1 MNFVTL
7 EFAAFFV
14 VFLVL
19 NMTIRRTSPCYPGFL
34 ILANFLFY
42 SCMGVAGAVLL
53 LGVALAA
60 HGAALFIG
68 RRRGKVGDLAAV
80 TIFILLCIGLLIF
93 FKYFQFLV
101 LVTSDL
107 LAFMGSPLS
116 LLPLLNYEAAYIAGL
131 SFFLFQAMS
140 YVIDL
145 YRGTIKHPYTFL
157 ETLAYVS
164 FFPTLL
170 SGPILRAGQFVPQMY
185 EQSIDETAMQD
196 GFLLILGGLFKKV
209 VLSSYLSEYVV
220 KGVFNAPDTYASIAV
235 WVGVYGY
242 ALQIFCDFSGY
253 TDLAMGVGRLMG
265 YDIPENFRSPYLSK
279 NVQDFWRR
287 WHITLSAWLR
297 DYLYIPLGGNRRG
310 NVYFNI
316 FLTMVLGGL
325 WHGANFTF
333 MAWGALHGIGLVVHR
348 AFRKHF
354 PKTTGMFAPQWG
366 VLAWMLT
373 FHYVAFLWIFFRA
386 ENMDIAFAIFR
397 RMFEFASV
405 GEGFPVFAVPVITAG
420 MALQIWGSS
429 LHDACLRSLVA
440 IPCYVRG
447 VLIGV
452 VGACIMSMGPDGVL
466 PFIYFGF

>member
-1 MNFVTL
+1 MNFVTP
-7 EFAAFFV
+7 EFVAFFV

-19 NMTIRRTSPCYPGFL
+19 NMAIRRTSPCYPGFL

-42 SCMGVAGAVLL
+42 SCMGVTGVVLL

-60 HGAALFIG
+60 HLAALSID
-68 RRRGKVGDLAAV
+68 RQRGKFWDLAAV
-80 TIFILLCIGLLIF
+80 TIFILLCIGMLIF
-93 FKYFQFLV
+93 FKYFHFLV
-101 LVTSDL
+101 LEISGL
-107 LAFMGSPLS
+107 LAWMGFSLS
-116 LLPLLNYEAAYIAGL
+116 LLPLLNYEVVYIAGL

-140 YVIDL
+140 YVIDM
-145 YRGTIKHPYTFL
+145 YRGKIEHPYTFL

-170 SGPILRAGQFVPQMY
+170 SGPILRAGQFIPQMH
-185 EQSIDETAMQD
+185 ERSIDETTMQE
-196 GFLLILGGLFKKV
+196 GFVLILGGLFKKV

-220 KGVFNAPDTYASIAV
+220 KGVFNAPDAYASIAV

-265 YDIPENFRSPYLSK
+265 YDIPNNFHSPYLSK
-279 NVQDFWRR
+279 NIQDFWRR
-287 WHITLSAWLR
+287 WHITLSTWLR
-297 DYLYIPLGGNRRG
+297 DYLYISLGGNRRG
-310 NVYFNI
+310 NVYFNL

-325 WHGANFTF
+325 WHGASLTF
-333 MAWGALHGIGLVVHR
+333 MAWGALHGVGLVVHR
-348 AFRKHF
+348 AFRRLF
-354 PKTTGMFAPQWG
+354 PNTAGVLSPQWG
-366 VLAWMLT
+366 VMAWMLT
-373 FHYVAFLWIFFRA
+373 FHYVTFLWIFFRA

-405 GEGFPVFAVPVITAG
+405 GEGFPVFAIPAITAG
-420 MALQIWGSS
+420 MALQIWGS
-429 LHDACLRSLVA
+429 LWHDVCMRKLVA

>member
-1 MNFVTL
+1 M
-7 EFAAFFV
+7 A
-14 VFLVL
+14 
-19 NMTIRRTSPCYPGFL
+19 IRRASPYYPGFL

-42 SCMGVAGAVLL
+42 SSMGAAGVVLL
-53 LGVALAA
+53 LGVALAV
-60 HGAALFIG
+60 HFAALSID
-68 RRRGKVGDLAAV
+68 RHRGKVLDRAAV
-80 TIFILLCIGLLIF
+80 TIFILMCIALLIF
-93 FKYFQFLV
+93 FKYFHFLV
-101 LVTSDL
+101 MEMSDV
-107 LAFMGSPLS
+107 LAWMGLSLS
-116 LLPLLNYEAAYIAGL
+116 LLPLLNYEVTYIAGL

-145 YRGTIKHPYTFL
+145 YRGKIEHPYTFL

-170 SGPILRAGQFVPQMY
+170 SGPILRAGQFIPQMHAC
-185 EQSIDETAMQD
+185 SIDESTMQE

-220 KGVFNAPDTYASIAV
+220 KGVFNAPDAYASIAV

-265 YDIPENFRSPYLSK
+265 YDIPKNFCSPYLSK
-279 NVQDFWRR
+279 NIQEFWRR
-287 WHITLSAWLR
+287 WHITLSTWLR
-297 DYLYIPLGGNRRG
+297 DYLYISLGGNRCG
-310 NVYFNI
+310 NVYFNL

-325 WHGANFTF
+325 WHGASLTF
-333 MAWGALHGIGLVVHR
+333 MVWGALHGIGLAVHR
-348 AFRKHF
+348 AFRRRF
-354 PKTTGMFAPQWG
+354 PKTTGELAPQWG

-373 FHYVAFLWIFFRA
+373 FHYVTFLWIFFRA

-397 RMFEFASV
+397 RMFEFAPV
-405 GEGFPVFAVPVITAG
+405 GEGFPVFAIPVITTG
-420 MALQIWGSS
+420 MVLQIWGSP
-429 LHDACLRSLVA
+429 LHDVCMRRLLA

-447 VLIGV
+447 VFIGV